1 MKECTSTYRWGMSE
15 DQKTPDEIRR
25 GPEIGAVPSG
35 ESPNPIPEATLARL
49 PIYMRGLVE
58 VADEGVTTVSSRQLA
73 DLAGVNAAKVRK
85 DLSHLGAHGTRGVGY
100 DVDRLLAE
108 IRTVLGGVIT
118 PVVIVGA
125 GNLGKA
131 LSRYDG
137 FMSGG
142 FPVTAIVDSDRS
154 LIGRKISGLAI
165 THVDDLAG
173 VVAETGCRLGIIATP
188 AHAAQEAVDHL
199 IAAGIR
205 SILNF
210 APAVVSVP
218 PEVQLRKVDLA
229 TELQILGYYEHLRT
243 FSEESGRV
251 AG

>member
-1 MKECTSTYRWGMSE
+1 MS
-15 DQKTPDEIRR
+15 
-25 GPEIGAVPSG
+25 GVGGANS
-35 ESPNPIPEATLARL
+35 PIPEATLARL
-49 PIYMRGLVE
+49 PVYMRGLVE
-58 VADEGVTTVSSRQLA
+58 LMEEGVATVSSRRLA

-85 DLSHLGAHGTRGVGY
+85 DLSYLGAHGTRGVGY
-100 DVDRLLAE
+100 DVDGLLGE
-108 IRTVLGGVIT
+108 IGQALGGSVT

-137 FMSGG
+137 FLAGG
-142 FPVTAIVDSDRS
+142 FPISALVDADRN
-154 LIGRKISGLAI
+154 LEGRRVAGVPIA
-165 THVDDLAG
+165 HVDDLPE

-188 AHAAQEAVDHL
+188 AHAAQEAVDRL
-199 IAAGIR
+199 VAAGIN

-218 PEVQLRKVDLA
+218 DEVRLRKVDLA
-229 TELQILGYYEHLRT
+229 TELQILGYYEHRR
-243 FSEESGRV
+243 SSGSGTGAA